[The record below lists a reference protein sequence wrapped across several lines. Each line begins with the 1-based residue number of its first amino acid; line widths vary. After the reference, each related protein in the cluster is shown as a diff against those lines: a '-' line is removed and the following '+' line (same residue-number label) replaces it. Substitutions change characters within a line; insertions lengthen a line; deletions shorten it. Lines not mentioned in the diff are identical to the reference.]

1 MQHAVIMAGGIG
13 SRLWPLSRAGRP
25 KQMLPLAHGTPLLQA
40 AWDRLDGA
48 VPMEHRW
55 VCTGAEYAEGVHRIL
70 PDLVPAHLL
79 GEPSPRDTVNAIA
92 FSAATM
98 LAQDPDAVL
107 AVLTA
112 DQVIEPADT
121 FQKGLAAAY
130 AAVEREPE
138 ALLTFAIEPTFPATG
153 YGWVER
159 REEVV
164 PGVFAVDRFVE
175 KPDLETATALLAD
188 GGFGW
193 NSGMFVFRADT
204 FLSAMRAY
212 FGEGVDQLLEIGKGW
227 AEGRGA
233 EVLEAHWE
241 TLPKK
246 SVDYAVMEPAAAGD
260 RFPVRTVPLPVAW
273 HDLGSWPS
281 LDPVLNVDDA
291 GNRTQGLVT
300 HLDSKNCVCVNEDQ
314 HHRIT
319 TIGCED
325 LVVVHTTRATLVC
338 PRDEAQRVKELRN
351 LLPEDER

>member
-48 VPMEHRW
+48 VPTERRW

-70 PDLVPAHLL
+70 PDLAPARLL

-159 REEVV
+159 REEVA
-164 PGVFAVDRFVE
+164 PGVLRSIDLSKSPTSRPRRPCWPMAVLAGTVACLFFVQTLSS
-175 KPDLETATALLAD
+175 PPCGSTLAKESTN
-188 GGFGW
+188 F
-193 NSGMFVFRADT
+193 
-204 FLSAMRAY
+204 
-212 FGEGVDQLLEIGKGW
+212 
-227 AEGRGA
+227 
-233 EVLEAHWE
+233 
-241 TLPKK
+241 
-246 SVDYAVMEPAAAGD
+246 
-260 RFPVRTVPLPVAW
+260 
-273 HDLGSWPS
+273 
-281 LDPVLNVDDA
+281 
-291 GNRTQGLVT
+291 
-300 HLDSKNCVCVNEDQ
+300 SK
-314 HHRIT
+314 
-319 TIGCED
+319 
-325 LVVVHTTRATLVC
+325 
-338 PRDEAQRVKELRN
+338 
-351 LLPEDER
+351 